1 MVDLNMDLRFLKGVG
16 PTRVEILNKLGLFT
30 LKDIINYFPR
40 EYEDR
45 GNYKKIIEV
54 IDGETVAIKAIISS
68 NVSETRVRRN
78 MVIYKVIAKDETGSM
93 ILTWFNQPYIKK
105 QLKMGE
111 EYSFYGKVKN
121 TLGRIEM
128 QSPVFD
134 ESNKVKNTGKIIPIY
149 PLTSGI
155 TQNVFRSIVETAVKT
170 ASGNLED
177 SLPEWIRV
185 QNNLDDIETAIK
197 NIHFPEYLGQF
208 DKARYRLAFE
218 ELLTMQLGLL
228 RFKEKGKED
237 IKGISFAKDERMD
250 ELLETLPYTLTNAQ
264 KKVWKE
270 IDKDMKS
277 EKSMNRL
284 VQGDVGSGKTVVATM
299 AMFKAVRN
307 GYQAALMAPTAIL
320 ARQHYEGISKM
331 VSSFGIKVHLLTGD
345 VTKKNKQIILD
356 ELKNG
361 EIDMIIG
368 THALIEENV
377 EFKNIGLVITDEQHR
392 FGVRQRGILSSKGEK
407 VDTLVMTATPIPR
420 TLAIILYG
428 DLDISIIDEL
438 PPGRQKIDTFAV
450 RRNMEERVNNFVIKE
465 ILNGRQ
471 AYIVCPLVEESENMD
486 GVKSVTEQL
495 EYYGKVFK
503 DFNVEMLH
511 GKMRP
516 KEKDEIMA
524 RFKANEIQVLI
535 STTVIEVGVDVPNST
550 IMIVEN
556 AERFGLAQLHQLRGR
571 VGRGKFK
578 SYCIL
583 KYDSKSDV
591 VRQRMEIMQ
600 KSNDGFVISEK
611 DLELRGP
618 GDFFGTKQHGIP
630 EFKVA
635 NLFIDVPILKIAQ
648 NVANIIN
655 EDDPNLELPKNGLLL
670 QKIEELFKEKISL

>member
-16 PTRVEILNKLGLFT
+16 PARVEILNKLGLFT
-30 LKDIINYFPR
+30 LNDIINYFPR

-45 GNYKKIIEV
+45 GNYKNIAEA
-54 IDGETVAIKAIISS
+54 IDGENVAIRAIIAS
-68 NVSETRVRRN
+68 NISETRVRRN
-78 MVIYKVIAKDETGSM
+78 MVIYKAIAKDETGS
-93 ILTWFNQPYIKK
+93 ILLTWFNQPYIKK

-128 QSPVFD
+128 QSPIFD
-134 ESNKVKNTGKIIPIY
+134 ESSKSKNTGKIIPIY
-149 PLTSGI
+149 PLTNGI
-155 TQNVFRSIVETAVKT
+155 TQNVFRGIIENAVKT
-170 ASGNLED
+170 ASGSVLE
-177 SLPEWIRV
+177 SIPEWIRV

-197 NIHFPEYLGQF
+197 NIHFPEHLAQF
-208 DKARYRLAFE
+208 EKARYRLAFE
-218 ELLTMQLGLL
+218 ELLVMQLGLL

-237 IKGISFAKDERMD
+237 IKGISFCEDEKMN
-250 ELLETLPYTLTNAQ
+250 ELLKTLPYTLTNAQ
-264 KKVWKE
+264 QKVWHE
-270 IDKDMKS
+270 IDEDMKS

-320 ARQHYEGISKM
+320 ARQHYEGITKM
-331 VSSFGIKVHLLTGD
+331 VSDFGIKVQLLTGD
-345 VTKKNKQIILD
+345 VTKKNKQIILE

-450 RRNMEERVNNFVIKE
+450 RRNLEERVNNFVIKE
-465 ILNGRQ
+465 ITDGRQ

-495 EYYGKVFK
+495 DYYKKVFK
-503 DFNVEMLH
+503 DFSVEMLH

-550 IMIVEN
+550 IMIIEN

-635 NLFIDVPILKIAQ
+635 NLFVDVPILKIAQ
-648 NVANIIN
+648 KVANTIN
-655 EDDPNLELPKNGLLL
+655 EDDPNLELPENGMLL
-670 QKIEELFKEKISL
+670 QKIEYLFKEKISL

>member
-1 MVDLNMDLRFLKGVG
+1 M
-16 PTRVEILNKLGLFT
+16 NKLGLFT
-30 LKDIINYFPR
+30 LNDIINYFPR
-40 EYEDR
+40 EHEDR
-45 GNYKKIIEV
+45 GRYKNIYELQ
-54 IDGETVAIKAIISS
+54 DGETAAIKVVIAS

-78 MVIYKVIAKDETGSM
+78 MAIYKVIANDETGNI

-105 QLKMGE
+105 QLRVGS

-134 ESNKVKNTGKIIPIY
+134 AGDKSKNTGKIIPIY
-149 PLTSGI
+149 PLTAGI
-155 TQNVFRSIVETAVKT
+155 TQNVFRGIVETAVK
-170 ASGNLED
+170 SVQGNLID

-185 QNNLDDIETAIK
+185 QYKLDDIEKAIH
-197 NIHFPEYLGQF
+197 NIHFPENLDEF
-208 DKARYRLAFE
+208 EKARYRLAFE
-218 ELLTMQLGLL
+218 ELLVMQLGLL
-228 RFKEKGKED
+228 RFKEKGQED
-237 IKGISFAKDERMD
+237 RKGISFDKDEKMA
-250 ELLETLPYTLTNAQ
+250 ELLATLPYTLTGAQ
-264 KKVWKE
+264 QRVWKE

-307 GYQAALMAPTAIL
+307 GYQAVLMAPTAIL
-320 ARQHYEGISKM
+320 ARQHYEGIQKM
-331 VSSFGIKVHLLTGD
+331 VSEFGIKVELLTGD
-345 VTKKNKQIILD
+345 VTKKNKERILE
-356 ELKNG
+356 ELQNG
-361 EIDMIIG
+361 EIDMIVG

-377 EFKNIGLVITDEQHR
+377 VFKNVGIVITDEQHR
-392 FGVRQRGILSSKGEK
+392 FGVRQRGILSAKGEK

-438 PPGRQKIDTFAV
+438 PLGRQKIDTFAV
-450 RRNMEERVNNFVIKE
+450 RRNMEERVNNFIKKE
-465 ILNGRQ
+465 LTSGRQ
-471 AYIVCPLVEESENMD
+471 AYIVCPLVEESEVMD
-486 GVKSVTEQL
+486 GVKSVVEQL
-495 EYYGKVFK
+495 DYYKEVLK
-503 DFNVEMLH
+503 DFRVEMLH

-524 RFKANEIQVLI
+524 KFKAKEIDVLI
-535 STTVIEVGVDVPNST
+535 STTVIEVGVDVPNAT
-550 IMIVEN
+550 IMIIEN

-583 KYDSKSDV
+583 KFDSKSDV
-591 VRQRMEIMQ
+591 VKQRMEIMQ

-635 NLFIDVPILKIAQ
+635 NLFVDIPIMKVAQ
-648 NVANIIN
+648 SVANTIY
-655 EDDPNLELPKNGLLL
+655 EDDPRLNLPENTLLL
-670 QKIEELFKEKISL
+670 NKIEKLFEEKISL

>member
-1 MVDLNMDLRFLKGVG
+1 MIDLEMDLQYLKGVG
-16 PTRVEILNKLGLFT
+16 PARVEILNKLGLFK

-40 EYEDR
+40 EHEDR
-45 GNYKKIIEV
+45 GNYKNIAELQ
-54 IDGETVAIKAIISS
+54 DGETAAVRVVIAS

-78 MVIYKVIAKDETGSM
+78 MAIYKAIGKDETGSI

-105 QLKMGE
+105 QLRVGS
-111 EYSFYGKVKN
+111 EYSLYGKVKN

-134 ESNKVKNTGKIIPIY
+134 AGEKAKNTGKIIPLY
-149 PLTSGI
+149 PLTAGI
-155 TQNVFRSIVETAVKT
+155 TQNVFRSIVETAVK
-170 ASGNLED
+170 SVQGSLKD
-177 SLPEWIRV
+177 SIPEWIRV
-185 QNNLDDIETAIK
+185 QNALEGMEKAIHD
-197 NIHFPEYLGQF
+197 IHFPESLEDFQ
-208 DKARYRLAFE
+208 KARYRLAFE
-218 ELLTMQLGLL
+218 ELLVMQLGLL
-228 RFKEKGKED
+228 RFKEKGQEER
-237 IKGISFAKDERMD
+237 KGISFDKDEKMD
-250 ELLETLPYTLTNAQ
+250 ELLATFPYTLTGAQ
-264 KKVWKE
+264 QRVWNE
-270 IDKDMKS
+270 IDKDMRS

-307 GYQAALMAPTAIL
+307 DYQAVLMAPTAIL
-320 ARQHYEGISKM
+320 ARQHYEGIQKM
-331 VSSFGIKVHLLTGD
+331 VEQFGIKVELLTGD
-345 VTKKNKQIILD
+345 VTKKNKERILE

-361 EIDMIIG
+361 EIDMIVG

-377 EFKNIGLVITDEQHR
+377 LFKNVGIVITDEQHR
-392 FGVRQRGILSSKGEK
+392 FGVRQRGILSAKGEK

-450 RRNMEERVNNFVIKE
+450 RRNMEERVNNFIKKE
-465 ILNGRQ
+465 LTSGRQ

-486 GVKSVTEQL
+486 GVKSVIEQL
-495 EYYGKVFK
+495 DYYKEVLKEFR
-503 DFNVEMLH
+503 VEMLH

-524 RFKANEIQVLI
+524 KFKAKEIDVLI
-535 STTVIEVGVDVPNST
+535 STTVIEVGVDVPNAT
-550 IMIVEN
+550 IMIIEN

-635 NLFIDVPILKIAQ
+635 NLFVDVPILKKAQ
-648 NVANIIN
+648 TVANTIIE
-655 EDDPNLELPKNGLLL
+655 EDPDLKLPENQLLL
-670 QKIEELFKEKISL
+670 AKIEELFKEKISL

>member
-1 MVDLNMDLRFLKGVG
+1 MVDLEMDLRFLKGVG
-16 PTRVEILNKLGLFT
+16 PARVEILNKLGLFT
-30 LKDIINYFPR
+30 LNDIINYFPR
-40 EYEDR
+40 EHEDR
-45 GNYKKIIEV
+45 GRYKNIYELQ
-54 IDGETVAIKAIISS
+54 DGETAAIKVVIAS

-78 MVIYKVIAKDETGSM
+78 MAIYKVIANDETGNI

-105 QLKMGE
+105 QLRVGS

-134 ESNKVKNTGKIIPIY
+134 AGDKSKNTGKIIPIY
-149 PLTSGI
+149 PLTAGI
-155 TQNVFRSIVETAVKT
+155 TQNVFRGIVETAVK
-170 ASGNLED
+170 SVQGNLID

-185 QNNLDDIETAIK
+185 QYKLDDIEKAIH
-197 NIHFPEYLGQF
+197 NIHFPENLDEF
-208 DKARYRLAFE
+208 EKARYRLAFE
-218 ELLTMQLGLL
+218 ELLVMQLGLL
-228 RFKEKGKED
+228 RFKEKGQED
-237 IKGISFAKDERMD
+237 RKGISFDKDEKMA
-250 ELLETLPYTLTNAQ
+250 ELLATLPYTLTGAQ
-264 KKVWKE
+264 QRVWKE

-307 GYQAALMAPTAIL
+307 GYQAVLMAPTAIL
-320 ARQHYEGISKM
+320 ARQHYEGIQKM
-331 VSSFGIKVHLLTGD
+331 VSEFGIKVELLTGD
-345 VTKKNKQIILD
+345 VTKKNKERILE
-356 ELKNG
+356 ELQNG
-361 EIDMIIG
+361 EIDMIVG

-377 EFKNIGLVITDEQHR
+377 VFKNVGIVITDEQHR
-392 FGVRQRGILSSKGEK
+392 FGVRQRGILSAKGEK

-438 PPGRQKIDTFAV
+438 PLGRQKIDTFAV
-450 RRNMEERVNNFVIKE
+450 RRNMEERVNNFIKKE
-465 ILNGRQ
+465 LTSGRQ
-471 AYIVCPLVEESENMD
+471 AYIVCPLVEESEVMD
-486 GVKSVTEQL
+486 GVKSVVEQL
-495 EYYGKVFK
+495 DYYKEVLK
-503 DFNVEMLH
+503 DFRVEMLH

-524 RFKANEIQVLI
+524 KFKAKEIDVLI
-535 STTVIEVGVDVPNST
+535 STTVIEVGVDVPNAT
-550 IMIVEN
+550 IMIIEN

-583 KYDSKSDV
+583 KFDSKSDV
-591 VRQRMEIMQ
+591 VKQRMEIMQ

-635 NLFIDVPILKIAQ
+635 NLFVDIPIMKVAQ
-648 NVANIIN
+648 SVANTIY
-655 EDDPNLELPKNGLLL
+655 EDDPRLNLPENTLLL
-670 QKIEELFKEKISL
+670 NKIEKLFEEKISL

>member
-1 MVDLNMDLRFLKGVG
+1 MFG
-16 PTRVEILNKLGLFT
+16 PARVEILNKLGLFT
-30 LKDIINYFPR
+30 LNDIINYFPR
-40 EYEDR
+40 EHEDR
-45 GNYKKIIEV
+45 GRYKNIYELQ
-54 IDGETVAIKAIISS
+54 DGETAAIRVVIAS

-78 MVIYKVIAKDETGSM
+78 MAIYKVIAKDETGNI

-105 QLKMGE
+105 QLRVGG

-134 ESNKVKNTGKIIPIY
+134 AGDKAKNTGKIIPIY
-149 PLTSGI
+149 PLTAGI
-155 TQNVFRSIVETAVKT
+155 TQNVFRGIVETAVK
-170 ASGNLED
+170 SVQGNLVD
-177 SLPEWIRV
+177 SLPEWIKV
-185 QNNLDDIETAIK
+185 QYKLDDIEKAIH
-197 NIHFPEYLGQF
+197 NIHFPENLDEF
-208 DKARYRLAFE
+208 EKARYRLAFE
-218 ELLTMQLGLL
+218 ELLIMQLGLL
-228 RFKEKGKED
+228 RFKEKGQED
-237 IKGISFAKDERMD
+237 RKGISFDKDEKMD
-250 ELLETLPYTLTNAQ
+250 ELLATLPYTLTGAQ
-264 KKVWKE
+264 QRVWQE
-270 IDKDMKS
+270 IDRDMKS

-307 GYQAALMAPTAIL
+307 GYQAVLMAPTAIL

-331 VSSFGIKVHLLTGD
+331 VSEFGIKVELLTGD
-345 VTKKNKQIILD
+345 ITKKNKERILE

-361 EIDMIIG
+361 EIDMIVG

-377 EFKNIGLVITDEQHR
+377 VFKNVGIVITDEQHR
-392 FGVRQRGILSSKGEK
+392 FGVRQRGILSAKGEK

-450 RRNMEERVNNFVIKE
+450 RRNMEERVNNFIKKE
-465 ILNGRQ
+465 LTSGRQ
-471 AYIVCPLVEESENMD
+471 AYIVCPLVEESEVMD
-486 GVKSVTEQL
+486 GVKSVVEQL
-495 EYYGKVFK
+495 DYYKEVLK
-503 DFNVEMLH
+503 DFRVEMLH

-524 RFKANEIQVLI
+524 KFKAKEIDVLI
-535 STTVIEVGVDVPNST
+535 STTVIEVGVDVPNAT
-550 IMIVEN
+550 IMIIEN

-583 KYDSKSDV
+583 KFDSKSDIV
-591 VRQRMEIMQ
+591 KQRMEIMQ

-635 NLFIDVPILKIAQ
+635 NLFVDIPIMKVAQ
-648 NVANIIN
+648 GVANTIY
-655 EDDPNLELPKNGLLL
+655 EDDPGLNLPENGLLL
-670 QKIEELFKEKISL
+670 AKIEKLFEEKISL

>member
-1 MVDLNMDLRFLKGVG
+1 MFG
-16 PTRVEILNKLGLFT
+16 PARVEILNKLGLFT
-30 LKDIINYFPR
+30 LNDIINYFPR
-40 EYEDR
+40 EHEDR
-45 GNYKKIIEV
+45 GRYKNIYELQ
-54 IDGETVAIKAIISS
+54 DGETAAIRVVIAS

-78 MVIYKVIAKDETGSM
+78 MAIYKVIAKDETGNI

-105 QLKMGE
+105 QLRVGG

-134 ESNKVKNTGKIIPIY
+134 AGDKSKNTGKIIPIY
-149 PLTSGI
+149 PLTAGI
-155 TQNVFRSIVETAVKT
+155 TQNVFRGIVETAVK
-170 ASGNLED
+170 SVQGNLID

-185 QNNLDDIETAIK
+185 QYKLDDIEKAIH
-197 NIHFPEYLGQF
+197 NIHFPENLDEF
-208 DKARYRLAFE
+208 EKARYRLAFE
-218 ELLTMQLGLL
+218 ELLIMQLGLL
-228 RFKEKGKED
+228 RFKEKGQED
-237 IKGISFAKDERMD
+237 RKGISFNKDENMD
-250 ELLETLPYTLTNAQ
+250 ELLATLPYTLTAAQ
-264 KKVWKE
+264 QRVWKE

-284 VQGDVGSGKTVVATM
+284 VQGDVGSGKTIIATM
-299 AMFKAVRN
+299 SMFKAVRN
-307 GYQAALMAPTAIL
+307 GYQAVLMAPTAIL
-320 ARQHYEGISKM
+320 ARQHYEGIQRM
-331 VSSFGIKVHLLTGD
+331 VERFGIKVELLTGD
-345 VTKKNKQIILD
+345 ITKKNKERILE
-356 ELKNG
+356 ELKSG
-361 EIDMIIG
+361 EIDMIVG

-377 EFKNIGLVITDEQHR
+377 TFKNVGIVITDEQHR
-392 FGVRQRGILSSKGEK
+392 FGVRQRGILSGKGEK

-450 RRNMEERVNNFVIKE
+450 RRNMEERVNNFIKKE
-465 ILNGRQ
+465 LTSGRQ
-471 AYIVCPLVEESENMD
+471 AYIVCPLVEESEVMD
-486 GVKSVTEQL
+486 GVKSVVEQL
-495 EYYGKVFK
+495 DYYKEVLK
-503 DFNVEMLH
+503 DFRVEMLH

-524 RFKANEIQVLI
+524 KFKAKEIDVLI
-535 STTVIEVGVDVPNST
+535 STTVIEVGVDVPNAT
-550 IMIVEN
+550 IMIIEN

-583 KYDSKSDV
+583 KFDSKSDV
-591 VRQRMEIMQ
+591 VKQRMEIMQ

-635 NLFIDVPILKIAQ
+635 NLFVDIPIMKVAQ
-648 NVANIIN
+648 GVANTIF
-655 EDDPNLELPKNGLLL
+655 EDDPSLNLPENTLLL
-670 QKIEELFKEKISL
+670 KKIEKLFEEKISL

>member
-1 MVDLNMDLRFLKGVG
+1 MVDLEMDLRFLKGVG
-16 PTRVEILNKLGLFT
+16 PARVEILNKLGLFT
-30 LKDIINYFPR
+30 LNDIINYFPR
-40 EYEDR
+40 EHEDR
-45 GNYKKIIEV
+45 GRYKNIYELQ
-54 IDGETVAIKAIISS
+54 DGETAAIKVVIAS

-78 MVIYKVIAKDETGSM
+78 MAIYKVIAKDETGNI

-105 QLKMGE
+105 QLRIGM

-134 ESNKVKNTGKIIPIY
+134 AGEKSKNTGKIIPIY
-149 PLTSGI
+149 PLTAGI
-155 TQNVFRSIVETAVKT
+155 TQNVFRGIVETAVK
-170 ASGNLED
+170 SVQGNLVD
-177 SLPEWIRV
+177 TLPEWIRV
-185 QNNLDDIETAIK
+185 QYKLDDIEKAIH
-197 NIHFPEYLGQF
+197 NIHFPESLDDF
-208 DKARYRLAFE
+208 EKARYRLAFE
-218 ELLTMQLGLL
+218 ELLVMQLGLL
-228 RFKEKGKED
+228 RFKEKGQED
-237 IKGISFAKDERMD
+237 RKGISFDKDEKMD
-250 ELLETLPYTLTNAQ
+250 ELLATLPYTLTGAQ
-264 KKVWKE
+264 QRVWQE

-307 GYQAALMAPTAIL
+307 GYQAVLMAPTAIL
-320 ARQHYEGISKM
+320 ARQHYEGIQKM
-331 VSSFGIKVHLLTGD
+331 VSEFGIKVELLTGD
-345 VTKKNKQIILD
+345 VTKKNKERILE

-361 EIDMIIG
+361 EIDMIVG

-377 EFKNIGLVITDEQHR
+377 VLKNVGIVITDEQHR
-392 FGVRQRGILSSKGEK
+392 FGVRQRGILSGKGEK

-450 RRNMEERVNNFVIKE
+450 RRNMEERVNNFIKKE
-465 ILNGRQ
+465 LTSGRQ
-471 AYIVCPLVEESENMD
+471 AYIVCPLVEESEVMD
-486 GVKSVTEQL
+486 GIKSVVEQL
-495 EYYGKVFK
+495 DYYKEVLSDFK
-503 DFNVEMLH
+503 VEMLH

-524 RFKANEIQVLI
+524 KFKAKEIDVLI
-535 STTVIEVGVDVPNST
+535 STTVIEVGVDVPNAT
-550 IMIVEN
+550 IMIIEN

-583 KYDSKSDV
+583 KFDSKSDV
-591 VRQRMEIMQ
+591 VKQRMEIMQ

-635 NLFIDVPILKIAQ
+635 NLFVDIPIMKIAQ
-648 NVANIIN
+648 SVANTIYE
-655 EDDPNLELPKNGLLL
+655 EDPGLILPENTLLL
-670 QKIEELFKEKISL
+670 EKIEKLFEEKISL

>member
-16 PTRVEILNKLGLFT
+16 PARVEILNKLGLFT

-45 GNYKKIIEV
+45 GNYKKIIEI

-78 MVIYKVIAKDETGSM
+78 MVIYKAIAKDETGSM
-93 ILTWFNQPYIKK
+93 IITWFNQPYIKK

-121 TLGRIEM
+121 TFGKFEM
-128 QSPVFD
+128 QSPIFD
-134 ESNKVKNTGKIIPIY
+134 ESDKAKNTGKIIPIY

-155 TQNVFRSIVETAVKT
+155 TQNVFRSIVEAAVKT
-170 ASGNLED
+170 ANGNLED

-197 NIHFPEYLGQF
+197 NIHFPEYLKQF
-208 DKARYRLAFE
+208 EKARYRLAFE

-237 IKGISFAKDERMD
+237 IKGISFGKDEKMA
-250 ELLETLPYTLTNAQ
+250 ELLDILPYTLTNAQ
-264 KKVWKE
+264 RKVWQE
-270 IDKDMKS
+270 IDKDMRS

-331 VSSFGIKVHLLTGD
+331 VRSFGIKVQLLTGD

-465 ILNGRQ
+465 ITTGRQ
-471 AYIVCPLVEESENMD
+471 VYIVCPLVEESESMD

-495 EYYGKVFK
+495 EYYRKVFK
-503 DFNVEMLH
+503 DFKVEMLH

-535 STTVIEVGVDVPNST
+535 STTVIEVGVDVSNST
-550 IMIVEN
+550 IMIIEN

-583 KYDSKSDV
+583 KYDSRSDV

-635 NLFIDVPILKIAQ
+635 NLFVDVPILKVAQSIA
-648 NVANIIN
+648 NTIN
-655 EDDPNLELPKNGLLL
+655 EDDPELKLPENRMLLK
-670 QKIEELFKEKISL
+670 KIEELFKEKISL

>member
-16 PTRVEILNKLGLFT
+16 PARVEILNKLGLFT

-45 GNYKKIIEV
+45 GNYKKIIEI

-78 MVIYKVIAKDETGSM
+78 MVIYKAIAKDETGSM
-93 ILTWFNQPYIKK
+93 IITWFNQPYIKK

-121 TLGRIEM
+121 TFGKFEM
-128 QSPVFD
+128 QSPIFD
-134 ESNKVKNTGKIIPIY
+134 ESDKAKNTGKIIPIY

-155 TQNVFRSIVETAVKT
+155 TQNVFRSIVEAAVKT
-170 ASGNLED
+170 ANGNLED

-197 NIHFPEYLGQF
+197 NIHFPEYLKQF
-208 DKARYRLAFE
+208 EKARYRLAFE
-218 ELLTMQLGLL
+218 ELLMMQLGLL

-237 IKGISFAKDERMD
+237 IKGISFGKDEKMA
-250 ELLETLPYTLTNAQ
+250 ELLDILPYTLTNAQ
-264 KKVWKE
+264 RKVWQE
-270 IDKDMKS
+270 IDKDMRS

-331 VSSFGIKVHLLTGD
+331 VRSFGIKVQLLTGD

-465 ILNGRQ
+465 ITTGRQ
-471 AYIVCPLVEESENMD
+471 VYIVCPLVEESESMD

-495 EYYGKVFK
+495 EYYRKVFK
-503 DFNVEMLH
+503 DFKVEMLH

-550 IMIVEN
+550 IMIIEN

-583 KYDSKSDV
+583 KYDSRSDV

-635 NLFIDVPILKIAQ
+635 NLFVDVPILKVAQSIA
-648 NVANIIN
+648 NTIN
-655 EDDPNLELPKNGLLL
+655 EDDPELKLPENRMLLK
-670 QKIEELFKEKISL
+670 KIEELFKEKISL